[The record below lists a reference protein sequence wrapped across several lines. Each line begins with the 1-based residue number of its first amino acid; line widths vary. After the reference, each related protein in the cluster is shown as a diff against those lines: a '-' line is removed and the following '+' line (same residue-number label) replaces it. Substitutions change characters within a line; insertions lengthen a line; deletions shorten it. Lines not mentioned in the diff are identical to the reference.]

1 MFQRRGDVKIKEEE
15 EEDGRIIFSKA
26 KFKSRSQE
34 WSFLYSIFYFNNECS
49 LYINEKSSFL

>member
-1 MFQRRGDVKIKEEE
+1 MFQRRGDVKIKK

-34 WSFLYSIFYFNNECS
+34 
-49 LYINEKSSFL
+49 

>member
-1 MFQRRGDVKIKEEE
+1 MFQRRGDFKIKK

-49 LYINEKSSFL
+49 LYIY

>member
-1 MFQRRGDVKIKEEE
+1 MFQRRGDVKIKEEEE

-34 WSFLYSIFYFNNECS
+34 
-49 LYINEKSSFL
+49 

>member
-1 MFQRRGDVKIKEEE
+1 MEYIYVKIKKEG
-15 EEDGRIIFSKA
+15 DGRIIFSKA

-49 LYINEKSSFL
+49 LYINKKSSFL